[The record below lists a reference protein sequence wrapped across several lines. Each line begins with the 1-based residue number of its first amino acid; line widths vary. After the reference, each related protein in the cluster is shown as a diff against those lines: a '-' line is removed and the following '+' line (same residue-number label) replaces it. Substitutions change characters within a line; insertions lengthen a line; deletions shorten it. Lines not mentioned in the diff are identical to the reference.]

1 MSFQPMPCRDARV
14 GGLRHWAR
22 LRLAI
27 ALGIVALSCTGC
39 IVFAHLSINDQIT
52 HEKVEFIKK
61 GQTTFQDILDEL
73 GAPTRLVGKE
83 GGGAVAIYQFL
94 DIRYSRVNYG
104 WLTQFAPQAQG
115 QSIDLILGGGGLGTD
130 MFQIFFDD
138 RWVATDYV
146 FTKHAEKVSKYVF
159 WPF

>member
-1 MSFQPMPCRDARV
+1 MPRQNAMSWNLRSSA
-14 GGLRHWAR
+14 GL
-22 LRLAI
+22 LRLVL
-27 ALGIVALSCTGC
+27 ALAVVALSSTGC

-61 GQTTFQDILDEL
+61 GHTTFQDILEEL
-73 GAPTRLVGKE
+73 GAPTRIVGKE

-104 WLTQFAPQAQG
+104 WLTQFAPQTQG

-130 MFQIFFDD
+130 MFQIVFDD
-138 RWVATDYV
+138 RWIATDYV